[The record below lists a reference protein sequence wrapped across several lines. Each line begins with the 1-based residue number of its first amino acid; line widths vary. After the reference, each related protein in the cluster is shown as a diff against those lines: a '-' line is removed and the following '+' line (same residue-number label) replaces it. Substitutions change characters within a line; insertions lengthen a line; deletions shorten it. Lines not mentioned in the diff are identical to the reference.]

1 MFKRI
6 LMAEADASGGNGAPA
21 PVAAPSDVPAPASGA
36 ALSITQDA
44 FDAAIAAAVDKG
56 FAKARDSFHAEARRV
71 AAAPKAKTNA
81 ADPPPTASP
90 QPDPI
95 KLRKLDRAIN
105 SAGVKLTD
113 FAYELAEQAWMSS
126 GDDSDPVAWVKGFSD
141 RLGISASPAATPAP
155 TPSPTN
161 VTPATPARN
170 AAPVSDRGSPP
181 VSAVPLEDQNVLSM
195 SPTDREALRKL
206 KGDKW
211 FTDRVNEQLKGHR
224 VQLR

>member
-6 LMAEADASGGNGAPA
+6 LMAEADASGGNGAVA
-21 PVAAPSDVPAPASGA
+21 QPVASNDTPAPANGA
-36 ALSITQDA
+36 PLAITQEA

-71 AAAPKAKTNA
+71 TAAPSKTK
-81 ADPPPTASP
+81 PTATEP
-90 QPDPI
+90 TAPAQPDPI

-126 GDDSDPVAWVKGFSD
+126 GDDSDPVGWVKGFSD
-141 RLGISASPAATPAP
+141 RLGIHSAPVATPAP
-155 TPSPTN
+155 TAQPN
-161 VTPATPARN
+161 VTPAAPARN

-195 SPTDREALRKL
+195 SPSDREALLKL
-206 KGDKW
+206 KGTKW
-211 FTDRVNEQLKGHR
+211 FTDKVLEQSKG
-224 VQLR
+224 QTIKLR